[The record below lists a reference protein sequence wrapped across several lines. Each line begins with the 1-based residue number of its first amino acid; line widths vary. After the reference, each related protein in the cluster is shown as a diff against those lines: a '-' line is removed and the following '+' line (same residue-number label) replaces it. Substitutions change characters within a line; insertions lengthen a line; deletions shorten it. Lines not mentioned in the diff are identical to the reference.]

1 MNRNLLL
8 VLAMLAST
16 GCGSKQDANEKNFG
30 QAVSAHLEKN
40 GALCFARGRWKDPAQ
55 VSNGGPAFM
64 SITKEMEVLEQLGL
78 AKVSESPQTG
88 GEKEKLYVLTD
99 MGRKFYHA
107 KAADGGMEASALCY
121 GKKTL
126 DKIVKWEGPM
136 KFGDYQVA
144 GVTYTYKID
153 DLADWAKQPAF
164 QAHFTKDAEMIK
176 GAGNKNEEIGVTLTS
191 LGWEAK

>member
-1 MNRNLLL
+1 MNRNFVL
-8 VLAMLAST
+8 VMAMLAST
-16 GCGSKQDANEKNFG
+16 ACGSKQDANEKNFG
-30 QAVSAHLEKN
+30 QAVSAHLVKS
-40 GALCFARGRWKDPAQ
+40 GALCVARGRWKDPAQ
-55 VSNGGPAFM
+55 VSTGPAFM

-78 AKVSESPQTG
+78 AKVSEAPQTG
-88 GEKEKLYVLTD
+88 GEKQKLYVLTE

-107 KAADGGMEASALCY
+107 KAADGGMDASALCY

-136 KFGDYQVA
+136 KFGDYQEA

-153 DLADWAKQPAF
+153 DLADWAKQPEF
-164 QAHFTKDAEMIK
+164 QAHFTKDAAVIA
-176 GAGNKNEEIGVTLTS
+176 GAGNKNEKIGATLTN

>member
-1 MNRNLLL
+1 MNRNFLFLM
-8 VLAMLAST
+8 AMLGST
-16 GCGSKQDANEKNFG
+16 ACSSKQDANEKNFG
-30 QAVSAHLEKN
+30 QAVSAHLEKS
-40 GALCFARGRWKDPAQ
+40 GALCLARGRWKDPAQ
-55 VSNGGPAFM
+55 VSNDGPAFTN
-64 SITKEMEVLEQLGL
+64 ITKEMEVLEQLGL
-78 AKVSESPQTG
+78 AKVSEPPQPG
-88 GEKEKLYVLTD
+88 GGKEKLYVLTD

-107 KAADGGMEASALCY
+107 KAADGGMDASALCY

-153 DLADWAKQPAF
+153 DLADWAKQPEF
-164 QAHFTKDAEMIK
+164 QAHFTKDAAVIK
-176 GAGNKNEEIGVTLTS
+176 SAGNKHETIGATLTN